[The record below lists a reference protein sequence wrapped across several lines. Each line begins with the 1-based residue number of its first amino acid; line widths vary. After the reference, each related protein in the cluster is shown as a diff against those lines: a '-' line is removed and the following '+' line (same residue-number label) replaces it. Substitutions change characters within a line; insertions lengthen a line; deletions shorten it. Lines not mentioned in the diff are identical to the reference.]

1 MQLVPND
8 DNISI
13 ELYGEAMIKVNGRLF
28 KITAIA
34 NKNVETFTFGKD
46 RLLI

>member
-1 MQLVPND
+1 MRLMPND

-13 ELYGEAMIKVNGRLF
+13 ELRGKAMIKVNGRLF
-28 KITAIA
+28 KTTAAA

-46 RLLI
+46 RLSV